1 MASMLLRSLART
13 STKSRLLHRTLST
26 TPTLRQAEAL
36 PTEAKAK
43 NVFDYHTVEDLH
55 GMAAADILADP
66 VSRPDSKMR
75 HFTGKHTRCRIG
87 KILTL

>member
-1 MASMLLRSLART
+1 MLLRSLART
-13 STKSRLLHRTLST
+13 PTKSRLLHRTLST
-26 TPTLRQAEAL
+26 TSTLRQAEAL
-36 PTEAKAK
+36 QTEAKTK

-75 HFTGKHTRCRIG
+75 HFTGKHIHSQRD
-87 KILTL
+87 KVLTV